1 MKHFSTL
8 LAALSC
14 LLGIAF
20 SQDSARPIRTCRVLF
35 LSAPDKAPAK
45 PYLFD
50 GKSSSEITLP
60 TKNFSEVYPL
70 AAGNITLSLVPR
82 PFAEKE
88 VPPAGT
94 PSVKIPENI
103 NDCYLLIA
111 HDPESGNLRIQMVN
125 ANAEMFKA
133 GQMLWY
139 NLTPHVVGGTLGER
153 TINIKPQSRQIVDA
167 PAKGF
172 ESYKVKLGY
181 MPAGTKRAEPLSSTL
196 WRHNPEAR
204 SVVLVFMRPDTT
216 VPRIASFYDERIA
229 PSKPDER
236 VTGPVGPPALN
247 ECQVSNFCPHRKSH
261 PSPNHENPAIAS
273 RHDLRVV
280 CRSKQRKG
288 SFPDLPARLSLG
300 SGNPARKS
308 PAP

>member
-1 MKHFSTL
+1 MKYLLTFLATL
-8 LAALSC
+8 SFLS
-14 LLGIAF
+14 GIAV
-20 SQDSARPIRTCRVLF
+20 SQVSTRPDRTCRVLF
-35 LSAPDKAPAK
+35 LSAPDKAPAT

-50 GKSSSEITLP
+50 GKSSSLITLP

-88 VPPAGT
+88 VLPAGT
-94 PSVKIPENI
+94 PSVQIPENI
-103 NDCYLLIA
+103 KDCYLLVA
-111 HDPESGNLRIQMVN
+111 HEPEFRTLRIQMVN
-125 ANAEMFKA
+125 ANAETFKA

-181 MPAGTKRAEPLSSTL
+181 MAAGTKRAEPLSSTL

-229 PSKPDER
+229 PSKPEER
-236 VTGPVGPPALN
+236 VAGPVGQPTPP
-247 ECQVSNFCPHRKSH
+247 
-261 PSPNHENPAIAS
+261 
-273 RHDLRVV
+273 
-280 CRSKQRKG
+280 
-288 SFPDLPARLSLG
+288 
-300 SGNPARKS
+300 
-308 PAP
+308 